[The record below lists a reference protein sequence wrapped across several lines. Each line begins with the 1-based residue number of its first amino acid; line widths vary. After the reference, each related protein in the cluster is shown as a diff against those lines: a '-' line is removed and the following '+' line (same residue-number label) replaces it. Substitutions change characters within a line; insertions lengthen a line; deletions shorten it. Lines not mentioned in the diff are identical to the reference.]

1 GGWWR
6 RSARSARGRAAA
18 GGKAV
23 TCAYVSAA
31 DLRVI
36 ARAEAGEEEPVVLEP
51 VAEGPP
57 RGRQRIGQMALDMRP
72 RSTCRR
78 LTKAIPVPGMTEAW
92 HDDLDA
98 VHRYP
103 KCGHPCLE
111 RRDTGVLGH
120 KSRERSCPYG
130 ADRVG
135 AGPRA
140 RCRHLWLV
148 LDLGVEEGEAPAPV
162 VVHGVFAVLAARVQ
176 PHPPGR
182 FQAGPTV
189 RQIPGAGRA
198 VRQQMT
204 ADAPPAERGE
214 KTEVDD

>member
-78 LTKAIPVPGMTEAW
+78 LTKAIPVPGMAEAW
-92 HDDLDA
+92 HGAPEPVQL
-98 VHRYP
+98 HP
-103 KCGHPCLE
+103 KCGHPCLVV
-111 RRDTGVLGH
+111 RDKGVLGH
-120 KSRERSCPYG
+120 VWRGQSCPG
-130 ADRVG
+130 RSGGV
-135 AGPRA
+135 GPRPRA
-140 RCRHLWLV
+140 GRRHLRL
-148 LDLGVEEGEAPAPV
+148 LFDLRVEQPETAPQV
-162 VVHGVFAVLAARVQ
+162 VVHGVFA
-176 PHPPGR
+176 
-182 FQAGPTV
+182 
-189 RQIPGAGRA
+189 
-198 VRQQMT
+198 
-204 ADAPPAERGE
+204 
-214 KTEVDD
+214 